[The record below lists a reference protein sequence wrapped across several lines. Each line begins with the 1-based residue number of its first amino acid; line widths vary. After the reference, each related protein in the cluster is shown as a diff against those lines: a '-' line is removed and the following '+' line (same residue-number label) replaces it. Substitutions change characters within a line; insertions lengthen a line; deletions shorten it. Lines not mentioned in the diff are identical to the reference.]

1 MSSPVRGPHRAF
13 IAVLLALVGTAGAVI
28 PSAAEGKVIE
38 LASGRYAGRDWSFGV
53 NGPHEERC
61 LVLQTIGGGW
71 SSEGTICEEDEP
83 IKGVWDSGLGDAAA
97 NDAST
102 VAVNLT
108 SPRVASL
115 RLLLGHPGPH
125 RHASTWRFLHTRSP
139 TSQQLEE
146 AGLESPFNFVVL
158 TGIGNLCVEK
168 VRAFDHSGLRI
179 AKFSLPCEY

>member
-1 MSSPVRGPHRAF
+1 MSSPARASRWVC
-13 IAVLLALVGTAGAVI
+13 ISVLLALAGTLCAAFA
-28 PSAAEGKVIE
+28 PAAEGKIVE
-38 LASGRYAGRDWSFGV
+38 LASGRYAGREWAFAV
-53 NGPHEERC
+53 NGPRDERC

-71 SSEGTICEEDEP
+71 GSEGTICEEDEP
-83 IKGVWDSGLGDAAA
+83 ISRYWDSGFGDAAE

-102 VAVNLT
+102 IAVNLT
-108 SPRVASL
+108 APSVVSV

-139 TSQQLEE
+139 TPQQLEE

-168 VRAFDHSGLRI
+168 VRAFDSSGRRL
-179 AKFSLPCEY
+179 AKLSLPCEY